1 MLENISFADNLIIF
15 IYFIVAMAIG
25 LVAAMNQDKNP
36 KDYFL
41 AGRNMGWLLIGSSLF
56 ATNISSEHFIGLAG
70 AGSVHGLSVG
80 HFEWIAIF
88 ILFILGW
95 LFAPIFIKADVYTMP
110 EFMGKKF
117 GGKTRSYLT
126 AVSLAAYFF
135 SKIAVTLIAAG
146 YLLGRILGLDMITST
161 VFIVLLTGLYTVIGG
176 LSSVMKTQLFQS
188 FVLILGSLLL
198 TLYGLKDI
206 GGISVLTEKLPSSY
220 FEVFKPMN
228 DPAFPWTGIIFG
240 APILGIWYWCTDQ
253 YIVQRL
259 LSAKSISA
267 ARKGTFLA
275 AVLKLVPITLLLIP
289 GLIAAVKYPNIR
301 GDAAFAY
308 LISGDLL
315 PAGIKG
321 IVIAGLFA
329 ALMSSL
335 ASIFNSSATLLA
347 IDVFKVRK
355 PEASQSELILI
366 GRLATIFIVVLAILF
381 VPLLR
386 IINTQIYIHLQGI
399 QAFISPPIASAFIF
413 GIFWKKARAKGV
425 LWSLAIGGAL
435 GFLRIITSYVNPEI
449 VNSIEVLK
457 LYNEIQYLHFAAILF
472 LVSTGILVGV
482 SLFVKEKSESDL
494 QKDQDSEINEEP
506 RIEFE
511 TAPLEKNAV

>member
-1 MLENISFADNLIIF
+1 LIENISFADNLIIF
-15 IYFIVAMAIG
+15 IYFIIAMSIG
-25 LVAAMNQDKNP
+25 LIAAMHQDKSP

-41 AGRNMGWLLIGSSLF
+41 AGRNVGWLLIGSSLF
-56 ATNISSEHFIGLAG
+56 ATNISSEHFVGLAG

-95 LFAPIFIKADVYTMP
+95 LFAPVFIKADVYTMP
-110 EFMGKKF
+110 EFLGKKF

-135 SKIAVTLIAAG
+135 TKIAVTLIAGG
-146 YLLGRILGLDMITST
+146 YLLSKILGLDMITFA

-176 LSSVMKTQLFQS
+176 LASVLKTQLFQS
-188 FVLILGSLLL
+188 IVLIIGSLLL
-198 TLYGLKDI
+198 TIYGLADI

-220 FEVFKPMN
+220 FEIFKPLS
-228 DPAFPWTGIIFG
+228 DPDFPWTGVLFG

-259 LSAKSISA
+259 LSAKNISS
-267 ARKGTFLA
+267 ARKGTLLA
-275 AVLKLVPITLLLIP
+275 AALKLVPIVLLLIP
-289 GLIAAVKYPNIR
+289 GLIAAVKYPNVK
-301 GDAAFAY
+301 GDSSFAY
-308 LISGDLL
+308 LISGSLL

-321 IVIAGLFA
+321 LVIAGFFA

-335 ASIFNSSATLLA
+335 ASAFNSSATLLA
-347 IDVFKVRK
+347 MDVFRVKK
-355 PEASQSELILI
+355 PHTSDSELILI

-386 IINTQIYIHLQGI
+386 IIDSQIYIYLQKI

-413 GIFWKKARAKGV
+413 GVFWKKAKSKGIF
-425 LWSLAIGGAL
+425 WSLVIGGAF
-435 GFLRIITSYVNPEI
+435 GFVRIITSYINPAI
-449 VNSIEVLK
+449 INNIQLLK
-457 LYNEIQYLHFAAILF
+457 MYNDIQYLHFAAILF
-472 LVSTGILVGV
+472 IVSSAILIGV
-482 SLFVKEKSESDL
+482 SLLSKETQKPELSDFSEFNL
-494 QKDQDSEINEEP
+494 EEEIHLEL
-506 RIEFE
+506 E
-511 TAPLEKNAV
+511 TTPAEKI

>member
-1 MLENISFADNLIIF
+1 MLENISLIDNLIIF
-15 IYFIVAMAIG
+15 IYFIVAMSIG
-25 LVAAMNQDKNP
+25 LIAALNQDKSP

-41 AGRNMGWLLIGSSLF
+41 AGKNMGWLLIGSSLF

-110 EFMGKKF
+110 EFLGKKF
-117 GGKTRSYLT
+117 GDKVRSYLT
-126 AVSLAAYFF
+126 AVSLSAYFF
-135 SKIAVTLIAAG
+135 TKIAVTLIAGG
-146 YLLGRILGLDMITST
+146 YLLSKILGLDMITSA

-176 LSSVMKTQLFQS
+176 LSSVIKTQLFQTI
-188 FVLILGSLLL
+188 VLIVGSLLL

-206 GGISVLTEKLPSSY
+206 GGISVLTKELPASY
-220 FEVFKPMN
+220 FEIFKPIS
-228 DPAFPWTGIIFG
+228 DPDFPWTGVIFG
-240 APILGIWYWCTDQ
+240 APILGVWYWCTDQ

-259 LSAKSISA
+259 LSAKNVSA
-267 ARKGTFLA
+267 ARKGTVLA
-275 AVLKLVPITLLLIP
+275 AALKIVPIFLLLIP
-289 GLIAAVKYPNIR
+289 GLIAAVKYPNIK

-315 PAGIKG
+315 PVGVKG

-335 ASIFNSSATLLA
+335 ASAFNSSATLLA
-347 IDVFKVRK
+347 IDVFKVKK
-355 PEASQSELILI
+355 PDASESELVLI
-366 GRLATIFIVVLAILF
+366 GRLATIFIVVAAILF

-386 IINTQIYIHLQGI
+386 VIDSQIYIYLQKV

-413 GIFWKKARAKGV
+413 GIFWKSAKSKGV
-425 LWSLAIGGAL
+425 LWSLVIGGAL
-435 GFLRIITSYVNPEI
+435 GFIRIITSYINPAVVNNI
-449 VNSIEVLK
+449 KVLK
-457 LYNEIQYLHFAAILF
+457 MYNEIQYLHFAAILF
-472 LVSTGILVGV
+472 VITSIILVSV
-482 SLFVKEKSESDL
+482 SLLTKES
-494 QKDQDSEINEEP
+494 NN
-506 RIEFE
+506 
-511 TAPLEKNAV
+511 LEKITYTEYELDEKFEVELEPSHVEKI